1 MSVAVVDSFLSV
13 HVKKQQGKLPAS
25 AAATLDFR
33 IKHIYEVAIISQTGQ
48 RIAGGLPAEVILQLA
63 LPGDV
68 FGDDFVGFQLAL
80 LVEDVSSA
88 EPDLQGR
95 MVLPLPFYFDWIDE
109 GLRVRL
115 TQQLGSSARILNN
128 VTGKVQSQEFLS

>member
-1 MSVAVVDSFLSV
+1 MSVTVVDSFQVV
-13 HVKKQQGKLPAS
+13 HVKKQQSKLPAR
-25 AAATLDFR
+25 AVAPLDFR
-33 IKHIYEVAIISQTGQ
+33 IKHIYEVAIVGQTGQ
-48 RIAGGLPAEVILQLA
+48 RIAGGLPAEVILQLS

-80 LVEDVSSA
+80 LVEHFSSA

-115 TQQLGSSARILNN
+115 TQQLRSSARILNN
-128 VTGKVQSQEFLS
+128 FTGKVQSQEFFS